1 MKQINMKLL
10 EEHFYSAVLNF
21 FQRSVLAV
29 AWTVDDARLQVLFIT
44 SYYHAGEPFV
54 FWRTDNLAKVF
65 HSCIIG
71 MLPTI
76 VQYVDQWAVFL
87 S

>member
-10 EEHFYSAVLNF
+10 EEHFYSAALNF
-21 FQRSVLAV
+21 FQRISVLAV

-54 FWRTDNLAKVF
+54 FWRTDNPAKCFIPV
-65 HSCIIG
+65 
-71 MLPTI
+71 L
-76 VQYVDQWAVFL
+76 
-87 S
+87 